1 MQAAIMGAAGGPD
14 VLRVEQVETPV
25 IRAGTEM
32 RVRLRAA
39 GVNPIDAKLRGG
51 RAYPLELPAVL
62 GCDGAGVVESV
73 GPEVARFRPGDAVY
87 FCQCPL
93 GARPGTYGEFAVVD
107 ERFAAAKPASLSFE
121 EAAAAPLVLITAW
134 ESLFGRARV
143 QAGDRVL
150 VHGGAGGTGHVAIQL
165 ARHAGA
171 RVSTTVSS
179 DAKAELV
186 AQLGAE
192 LPIRYRE
199 QDFAQAARGWTDDR
213 GVDMA
218 LDTVGGPLFQQSFP
232 AVRVYGDLV
241 TLLQPPAD
249 TDWSVARQR
258 NLRIGLELMLTPAQL
273 GLQDA
278 LAAQAR
284 ILEDC
289 AALFDAGAL
298 RIELADMLPL
308 ADAAEAHRRLEA
320 GGLQGKLVLAIG

>member
-1 MQAAIMGAAGGPD
+1 
-14 VLRVEQVETPV
+14 
-25 IRAGTEM
+25 
-32 RVRLRAA
+32 
-39 GVNPIDAKLRGG
+39 
-51 RAYPLELPAVL
+51 
-62 GCDGAGVVESV
+62 
-73 GPEVARFRPGDAVY
+73 
-87 FCQCPL
+87 
-93 GARPGTYGEFAVVD
+93 
-107 ERFAAAKPASLSFE
+107 
-121 EAAAAPLVLITAW
+121 
-134 ESLFGRARV
+134 
-143 QAGDRVL
+143 VL

-171 RVSTTVSS
+171 RVCTTVSS

-186 AQLGAE
+186 TELGAE

-199 QDFAQAARGWTDDR
+199 QDFAQAARAWTDDR

-218 LDTVGGPLFQQSFP
+218 LDLVGGPLFQQSFP

-273 GLQDA
+273 GLREA

-284 ILEDC
+284 ILGDC

-298 RIELADMLPL
+298 RVELAEVLPL